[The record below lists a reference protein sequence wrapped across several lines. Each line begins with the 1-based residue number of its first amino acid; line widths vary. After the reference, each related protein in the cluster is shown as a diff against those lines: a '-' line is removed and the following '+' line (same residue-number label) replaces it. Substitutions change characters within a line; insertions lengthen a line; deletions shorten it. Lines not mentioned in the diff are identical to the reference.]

1 MLLETLRGNFNKI
14 NPVIANNILRAVE
27 AMVKSSSSNTSTI
40 VRELSK
46 TYGTSF
52 KTNDVWLYRLLEHKN
67 FQIDDNF
74 WRCYIKTIFQILH
87 EQGEIGNKNNKIF
100 INIDFTSDRNDFL
113 ILCASVTLGNS
124 AVPLYFSMRNYPKS
138 KNQYNHKKMEIAFI
152 RALRHILS
160 DKYQYILVADRGFGN
175 ERFIQYCTDNGFDIM
190 IRIEP
195 NMSIEV
201 INDRGNNNEATGD
214 KQSKNNE
221 VISDKQSN
229 NQDGIM
235 ALVLKQDGVYNCHI
249 KSWNRDFTI
258 IRHSKE
264 DKTWYL
270 LSNMNI
276 QKSKEAAKIY
286 ADRFK
291 IEKLFQNLKS
301 SGFDIEKS
309 KIKKYDRFKR
319 ILFLS
324 CFAHSITV
332 LIGKFI
338 NEKLPLIKKNSPVC
352 LNLLIASSNL
362 AYLPSLTTQ
371 NNLTKS

>member
-87 EQGEIGNKNNKIF
+87 EQGEIGDKNNKIF

-201 INDRGNNNEATGD
+201 INDKGNNNEVTD
-214 KQSKNNE
+214 
-221 VISDKQSN
+221 DKQSN

-249 KSWNRDFTI
+249 KSWNRDFII

-270 LSNMNI
+270 LSDMNI

>member
-14 NPVIANNILRAVE
+14 NQVIANNILRAVE

-74 WRCYIKTIFQILH
+74 WRCYIKTIFKILQ
-87 EQGEIGNKNNKIF
+87 EQGEIGDKNNKIL

-113 ILCASVTLGNS
+113 ILCASVTLGDS
-124 AVPLYFSMRNYPKS
+124 AVPLYFSMRNYPKH

-201 INDRGNNNEATGD
+201 INDKGKSNAAT
-214 KQSKNNE
+214 
-221 VISDKQSN
+221 SDKQSN
-229 NQDGIM
+229 NEATRDKQSNNEDGIM

-249 KSWNRDFTI
+249 KSWNRDFII

-264 DKTWYL
+264 EKTWYL
-270 LSNMNI
+270 LTNMNI

-338 NEKLPLIKKNSPVC
+338 NEKLPAIKKNSPVC

-371 NNLTKS
+371 KNLIKS